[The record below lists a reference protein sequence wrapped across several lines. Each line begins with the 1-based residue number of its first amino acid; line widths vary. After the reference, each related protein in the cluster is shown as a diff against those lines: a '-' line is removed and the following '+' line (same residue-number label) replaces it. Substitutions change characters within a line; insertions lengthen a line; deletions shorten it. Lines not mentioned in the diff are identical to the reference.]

1 MQLDMFL
8 KEILLRENLVTI
20 AVDSGKVTSVN
31 FNTEIY
37 TEFIKH
43 LYCPKMYDPHRINI
57 SGCYNADT
65 GFMALEASTVFH
77 EPVDL

>member
-1 MQLDMFL
+1 MPKFHSISHSMQLDMFL

-37 TEFIKH
+37 TEFIEH
-43 LYCPKMYDPHRINI
+43 LYCPKMYDPSKLTFEEVRQMSIQVPN
-57 SGCYNADT
+57 
-65 GFMALEASTVFH
+65 
-77 EPVDL
+77 